1 MSKSFGTKFILVSD
15 VQQFLNP
22 KIFGGG
28 PWVHLATIVRGFK
41 EYMCFKNTQDDKTY
55 IEYVDPTHSTLLK
68 RIDDDIEFAE
78 IEEFLRQAGILKV
91 DLTKE
96 FKIADKKH

>member
-1 MSKSFGTKFILVSD
+1 MRVWCGYGRISD
-15 VQQFLNP
+15 P
-22 KIFGGG
+22 
-28 PWVHLATIVRGFK
+28 T
-41 EYMCFKNTQDDKTY
+41 